1 MKYYGLIIPP
11 VFPTGVFIQDIRQ
24 TMKSDESEGVNTMT
38 VTLTNQQ
45 KTHFNVKNGKQGS
58 SAEVTAQMEQYAK
71 NYIDHQ
77 LTEIQALV
85 RTEIKTAVTTA
96 ENNLRVMIDSKFI
109 EHYKRGYM
117 QLPGTPS
124 PREDASM
131 YYRGYSWVKHSEKGS
146 LVFWILVED

>member
-24 TMKSDESEGVNTMT
+24 TVKSDESEGVNTMT

-58 SAEVTAQMEQYAK
+58 SAELTAQMEQFAK
-71 NYIDHQ
+71 NYIDSQ
-77 LTEIQALV
+77 LQEIRDFVKTKTDKTESNSRIIV
-85 RTEIKTAVTTA
+85 DE
-96 ENNLRVMIDSKFI
+96 KFI

-131 YYRGYSWVKHSEKGS
+131 YYRGYSWIKHSEKGS
-146 LVFWILVED
+146 LVFWILVKD